1 MAGIYIHIPFCKKAC
16 NYCNFHFSVNQQL
29 MPEIVS
35 AIVKEASLRQDYLSQ
50 KIETVYFG
58 GGTPSLL
65 SGNQLSYILKE
76 LHKIFIVADSAEITL
91 EANPDDISIEKLAEW
106 KIAGINRLSIGI
118 QSFFEED
125 LQWMNR
131 AHNADQAIA
140 SISNA
145 RKAGFENFSIDLIY
159 GGPTL
164 TNEHWKQNLQIAVD
178 FLVPHLSCYALTVE
192 PKTVLSKKIID
203 KELSDIDH
211 EKQANHF
218 NQLQEFASLSGYAH
232 YEISNLALPGKKSK
246 HNANYWS
253 GEHYL
258 GLGPAAHSFNGKSRQ
273 WNVSNNSLYVKSIQQ
288 HIIPFE
294 IEYLTVTQ
302 QLNEYIMTSLRT
314 SDGTSLNNITLIAG
328 ESVSAKIIRESEKYI
343 LNGKMEIN
351 SGYLILTNQGKFYAD
366 GIAADLFQL

>member
-1 MAGIYIHIPFCKKAC
+1 M
-16 NYCNFHFSVNQQL
+16 
-29 MPEIVS
+29 
-35 AIVKEASLRQDYLSQ
+35 
-50 KIETVYFG
+50 
-58 GGTPSLL
+58 
-65 SGNQLSYILKE
+65 
-76 LHKIFIVADSAEITL
+76 
-91 EANPDDISIEKLAEW
+91 
-106 KIAGINRLSIGI
+106 
-118 QSFFEED
+118 
-125 LQWMNR
+125 
-131 AHNADQAIA
+131 
-140 SISNA
+140 
-145 RKAGFENFSIDLIY
+145 
-159 GGPTL
+159 
-164 TNEHWKQNLQIAVD
+164 
-178 FLVPHLSCYALTVE
+178 
-192 PKTVLSKKIID
+192 
-203 KELSDIDH
+203 
-211 EKQANHF
+211 
-218 NQLQEFASLSGYAH
+218 
-232 YEISNLALPGKKSK
+232 PGKKSK

-273 WNVSNNSLYVKSIQQ
+273 WNVSNNSLYAKFIQQ